1 MILSGCL
8 LVGLLSCAQ
17 AGPTLTL
24 TEEGEGLQHTVWV
37 ESTGLFRL
45 GFENKLNY
53 GLSVWYDLVNDPEA
67 KLDLAHAPVG
77 GDSPCVGPDGW
88 RQTEQGALC
97 NHVLYPVDYH
107 ANHYSA
113 TWAHPDLPRQLTIHE
128 SSPVRCIIDTVCHP
142 VVNNTATR
150 DFEFVTRYVI
160 YASGRLFVQTGMRA
174 NKPTE
179 FKEWRVA
186 VIGLGDPTFHLLITE
201 GDGALVA
208 GESSIRVPGAT
219 WQPNRF
225 AGCQLNQPKWKTWP
239 IVSNTTDTITVS
251 ANNRELSAGEWAIQ
265 SSPKRFGWLRATDT
279 QDPYEWSKDEALCL
293 FMHWDPETPEPFT
306 DWTKASILVAPSP
319 DRTRRYGNQPHEW
332 DLFKRHHLRCDGITL
347 APGQAEM
354 QSFMYQLGTRGSDIL
369 PAIDDRTV
377 ARRLAREFS
386 EPLTVSDGDGVFDP
400 ETGAV
405 ALKGTGS
412 PVAVTLDTQGTAH
425 RYPLFLLPAM
435 DRVARVTLD
444 GQAVDFTQA
453 QTAEGETLVQL
464 WTIIREPSR
473 LLFVAAP

>member
-1 MILSGCL
+1 M
-8 LVGLLSCAQ
+8 GLLLCAH

-24 TEEGEGLQHTVWV
+24 TEDGDGLQHTVWV
-37 ESTGLFRL
+37 ESDGLFRL

-67 KLDLAHAPVG
+67 KLDLAHAPAG
-77 GDSPCVGPDGW
+77 GDSPCVPPDGW

-113 TWAHPDLPRQLTIHE
+113 TWAHPNLPRHLTIHE

-160 YASGRLFVQTGMRA
+160 YASGRMFVQTGMRA
-174 NKPTE
+174 GKPIAFE
-179 FKEWRVA
+179 EWRVA
-186 VIGLGDPTFHLLITE
+186 VIGLGDPTFHQCITE
-201 GDGALVA
+201 GDGAVVA
-208 GESSIRVPGAT
+208 GERSIRVTGAA

-225 AGCQLNQPKWKTWP
+225 AGRQLNQPKWKTWS
-239 IVSNTTDTITVS
+239 IVSNTTDTIFVS
-251 ANNRELSAGEWAIQ
+251 SNHRELSEGKWAIQ
-265 SSPKRFGWLRATDT
+265 SSPTRFGWLRATGT
-279 QDPYEWSKDEALCL
+279 QDPYEWSKEEPLCL

-319 DRTRRYGNQPHEW
+319 VRTRRYGKRPHEW

-347 APGQAEM
+347 AAGQAEM

-369 PAIDDRTV
+369 PPIENRAA
-377 ARRLAREFS
+377 ARQIAREFS
-386 EPLTVSDGDGVFDP
+386 EPMTAGTNEGGFDP
-400 ETGAV
+400 KMGTIMLSGARTLV
-405 ALKGTGS
+405 E
-412 PVAVTLDTQGTAH
+412 VTLDPKGVAR
-425 RYPLFLLPAM
+425 RYPVFLLPAM
-435 DRVARVTLD
+435 KRVARVTLG
-444 GQAVDFTQA
+444 GQPVDFTQA
-453 QTAEGETLVQL
+453 STSDGGTLVQL
-464 WTIIREPSR
+464 WTIICEPLR
-473 LLFVAAP
+473 LVFVETP